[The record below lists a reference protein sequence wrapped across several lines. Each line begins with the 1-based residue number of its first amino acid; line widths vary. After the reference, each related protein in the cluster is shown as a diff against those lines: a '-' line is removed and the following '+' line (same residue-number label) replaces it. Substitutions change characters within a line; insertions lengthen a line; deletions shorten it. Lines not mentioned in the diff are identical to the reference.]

1 MVLGF
6 VFLPLS
12 ICKIW
17 EKDGWPLQLIC
28 SLTLNNREQGTIVGF
43 GPKND
48 GSKKMSQLSQ
58 KVRSHGW
65 CDVRYNASNAD
76 LDYRPLLKKELPD
89 SFDNS
94 LMCAMNK

>member
-1 MVLGF
+1 MTG
-6 VFLPLS
+6 
-12 ICKIW
+12 C
-17 EKDGWPLQLIC
+17 LQLTL

-43 GPKND
+43 GPKNV

-76 LDYRPLLKKELPD
+76 LDYRPLLMKELPD

-94 LMCAMNK
+94 LMCAMNKYGF

>member
-1 MVLGF
+1 MV
-6 VFLPLS
+6 
-12 ICKIW
+12 CKIW
-17 EKDGWPLQLIC
+17 VNMTDCLQRILP
-28 SLTLNNREQGTIVGF
+28 LTLNNREQGTIVGF

-76 LDYRPLLKKELPD
+76 LDYRPLLMKELPD